1 MGLKTVT
8 KLVIEKGEQVSG
20 TNKIK
25 LLGTEAL
32 IDADTVLSD
41 GIKSKRITNE
51 KCCFSACYGCGCEFL
66 YKVDLIQSGKT
77 IMGEIGHGYVEH
89 DHENNEHFLVRMN
102 PFYVLDE
109 TQNISD
115 PAGTILEFPQLE
127 NSHLVVSNY
136 VSNNP
141 QEILCED
148 GCVLTSIAPHVMHP
162 VQLTKDTLLGRI
174 GFDSVKALKFSQLWS
189 VESFAESVVKALVSY
204 AKQLVFKTTQIDV
217 KKLKTTQIV
226 FKPSKKAIEQLGTIY
241 LDEDSGSLKIYDGTS
256 WRTLKYEDS

>member
-8 KLVIEKGEQVSG
+8 KLVIEKGEQVFG

-25 LLGTEAL
+25 LIGAEAL

-41 GIKSKRITNE
+41 SIKSKQVTNN

-66 YKVDLIQSGKT
+66 YRIDQIQGGKT
-77 IMGEIGHGYVEH
+77 LTGEIGRGYIEH
-89 DHENNEHFLVRMN
+89 DQDSDQHFLVRMQ

-109 TQNISD
+109 TQNIID
-115 PAGTILEFPQLE
+115 PAGTILDFLPLE

-136 VSNNP
+136 ISNNP

-162 VQLTKDTLLGRI
+162 VQLTKDTILGRI
-174 GFDSVKALKFSQLWS
+174 GFDGVKALKLSQLWNI
-189 VESFAESVVKALVSY
+189 ESFTESVVKSLLSY

-217 KKLKTTQIV
+217 KKLKTTQII
-226 FKPSKKAIEQLGTIY
+226 FRPSKKATEQAGTMY
-241 LDEDSGSLKIYDGTS
+241 LDEESGTLKIYNGAS
-256 WRTLKYEDS
+256 WRTLKYEDT